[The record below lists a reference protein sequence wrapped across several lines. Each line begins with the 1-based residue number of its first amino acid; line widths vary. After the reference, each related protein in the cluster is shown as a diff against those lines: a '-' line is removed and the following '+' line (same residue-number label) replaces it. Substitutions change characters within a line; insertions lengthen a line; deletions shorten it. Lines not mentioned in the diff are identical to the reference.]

1 MSVFSIGAQIFLV
14 EVGGDFV
21 KTVHINAIQ
30 WLICVALGFI
40 GAIIGVLMRF
50 IPVKEDPAD
59 FFDNSAISSSE
70 EEKRSKSKYS
80 KIVAVDVEV

>member
-1 MSVFSIGAQIFLV
+1 VI
-14 EVGGDFV
+14 
-21 KTVHINAIQ
+21 K
-30 WLICVALGFI
+30 
-40 GAIIGVLMRF
+40 GVLMRF
-50 IPVKEDPAD
+50 IPVKENPAD